1 MISSRPKHHYV
12 VIGLYYLS
20 YHMIKKGY
28 IIFPVTR
35 SNFEIIT
42 VQAPHPPSAQP
53 SFVPVNPT
61 KSYIK
66 DE

>member
-1 MISSRPKHHYV
+1 MMSSRPKRHLTLLFE
-12 VIGLYYLS
+12 LYD
-20 YHMIKKGY
+20 KKGY

-35 SNFEIIT
+35 SNFETIT